1 MYLAPWGTGGHDI
14 VSQMFC
20 SLILCTYQ
28 HVSFYTSMHHL
39 PSSVNML
46 VVCLSCALDCDGR
59 AACVYLSCLFAT
71 DSSREESLQY
81 ERMVSAS
88 PEEMKMI
95 SSHQSEKLGIGKSRD
110 TRILWGAK

>member
-1 MYLAPWGTGGHDI
+1 M
-14 VSQMFC
+14 
-20 SLILCTYQ
+20 
-28 HVSFYTSMHHL
+28 
-39 PSSVNML
+39 
-46 VVCLSCALDCDGR
+46 CLSCALDCDSR

-88 PEEMKMI
+88 PEEMKII

-110 TRILWGAK
+110 TRISLTCHSNNSERNLSVARPHNMLSF